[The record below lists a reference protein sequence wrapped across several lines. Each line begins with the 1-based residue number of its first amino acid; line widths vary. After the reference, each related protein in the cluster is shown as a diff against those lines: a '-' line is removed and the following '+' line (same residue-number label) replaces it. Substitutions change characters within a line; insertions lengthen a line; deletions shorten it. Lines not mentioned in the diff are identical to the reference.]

1 MVGTEGGYRP
11 PVAGQLTLG
20 WRIATAIVWGLAFVA
35 FVAVW
40 KTSSELGLST
50 WWLGPPGAP
59 VSPIV
64 SMVPFVAPVAMI
76 LLCVNN
82 AKWLPWFGLG
92 ASGLT
97 AMVAA
102 FDIARVP
109 RLALV
114 EFAIAGAGALASIGG
129 LSGRYRSPRR

>member
-1 MVGTEGGYRP
+1 
-11 PVAGQLTLG
+11 VAGQLTPG

-64 SMVPFVAPVAMI
+64 SMAPFVAPVTMI

-92 ASGLT
+92 ASGIT
-97 AMVAA
+97 ALVAA
-102 FDIARVP
+102 FDMARVP
-109 RLALV
+109 RLAVV
-114 EFAIAGAGALASIGG
+114 EFAIAGAGTLAAVAG
-129 LSGRYRSPRR
+129 LSGRYRNQRR